1 MAITSYPES
10 PGSAWSIIILD
21 FSLHS
26 KKWSITKYSA
36 TLWVKVYAL
45 GILAV
50 LLLLCKSRIFLNPS
64 IIFQVKLVICTFRN
78 DGLSRIWPLCKKRK
92 FASRSAT
99 LLIDFGLKQQKILGL
114 LLFQDVSNCWNF
126 PERLVTL
133 LSAKLHYYL
142 NYLQL
147 LDGVLVHANLV
158 TLVTLII
165 LG

>member
-1 MAITSYPES
+1 M
-10 PGSAWSIIILD
+10 
-21 FSLHS
+21 HS

-45 GILAV
+45 GILAQ
-50 LLLLCKSRIFLNPS
+50 CCCYFASREFFNPS

-92 FASRSAT
+92 FVLADQLSSGSANWFWPEAAENIRPSPISRCQQ
-99 LLIDFGLKQQKILGL
+99 LLEFSRL
-114 LLFQDVSNCWNF
+114 
-126 PERLVTL
+126 RLVTL

-147 LDGVLVHANLV
+147 LHTTRQFGNTYYLGLK
-158 TLVTLII
+158 LIWH
-165 LG
+165 LSFGLLLSSN